1 METLTPLETLY
12 DQAKGSALPLP
23 PELAGLY
30 GPLYLPLAPPLP
42 VRTPALRPAPAGWQP
57 ALQAEVGGAGNLSA
71 RVEATPSPYL
81 FGNFVTTLDG
91 VVALGG
97 PGADGGGLI
106 SGFNKHDRMIMGLL
120 RAVAD
125 AVIVGAGTLRSVPK
139 HFWTAQHIYPALSL
153 LYEEL
158 RGTLGKSEPPL
169 HVFVTA
175 RGELDPNLPV
185 FQSGSVPV
193 LIVTTPAGAERL
205 HKSGLPAAVQIVAG
219 SNEQSV
225 SAQAVLQAIAQVHQS
240 NLILVEGGPQ
250 LMGDFFAEKCL
261 NELFLTLAPQIA
273 GRDGTS
279 ERPGL
284 VSGVRFAP
292 EQPLWGELV
301 SLKRG
306 GSHLFLRYAFA

>member
-12 DQAKGSALPLP
+12 EQAKGGALPLP

-30 GPLYLPLAPPLP
+30 GPLYLPL
-42 VRTPALRPAPAGWQP
+42 RPAPGPAGMP
-57 ALQAEVGGAGNLSA
+57 VLQVPL
-71 RVEATPSPYL
+71 PYV

-125 AVIVGAGTLRSVPK
+125 AVIVGAGTLRSVPN

-153 LYEEL
+153 VYEEL
-158 RGTLGKSEPPL
+158 RAALGKTEPPL
-169 HVFVTA
+169 HVFVSA
-175 RGELDPNLPV
+175 RGELDPLLPV

-205 HKSGLPAAVQIVAG
+205 SKAGMPAAVQIAA
-219 SNEQSV
+219 SADARSV
-225 SAQAVLQAIAQVHQS
+225 SAREVLAALAQVRQS
-240 NLILVEGGPQ
+240 DLVLVEGGPQ
-250 LMGDFFAEKCL
+250 LMGDFFAEKRL
-261 NELFLTLAPQIA
+261 DELFLTLAPQVA
-273 GRDGTS
+273 GRDGTT

-284 VSGVRFAP
+284 VSGRRFAP